1 MTGGVLLRSFGYVLS
16 LGTYAFVFLLALEW
30 LVHSLP
36 GTGLNPLRKMLF
48 QVAYPILWTSDRYFP
63 LSLGNWNTR
72 GLLVAL
78 VLWVLARGFFSWVI
92 WLGFTMKG

>member
-36 GTGLNPLRKMLF
+36 GVGLNPLRKMLF
-48 QVAYPILWTSDRYFP
+48 QVAYPILRTGDRYFP
-63 LSLGNWNTR
+63 LSLGNWNGR
-72 GLLVAL
+72 GLLLAL
-78 VLWVLARGFFSWVI
+78 VLWVLAKGLIPWVVWAGFA
-92 WLGFTMKG
+92 LKG